1 MGMQHQDYNKR
12 YLDNIKATNSPINDA
27 QLKYGVELVAANN
40 VAEGEMYWRVIGIH
54 HLLPEENMS
63 NHHVYIDAL
72 DENGKRVSPPAWVGW
87 TWEGRQSHEPANPAV
102 VDKPANELGTNI
114 AMFKGQRVSVWI
126 QGKYRD
132 ATDKSDKVKG
142 IHIEHADEPLPDGRL
157 LNTYGH
163 HSFYVVYQWSRK
175 TASQTQAA
183 APVQPTQ
190 PVAVTTSITPAATG
204 NKTIV
209 HYVLLGSDNRQA
221 NLAAATDYIVKFGVT
236 VGSNLAEAKQAQKV
250 TVLGSGIS
258 PTDFVSLQA
267 AGCQVEIIAE
277 NVGNALA
284 TRVQSGQ
291 SFVA

>member
-63 NHHVYIDAL
+63 NHHVYLDVL
-72 DENGKRVSPPAWVGW
+72 DENGNRVSPPAWIGW
-87 TWEGRQSHEPANPAV
+87 TWEGRQPHEPANPAV
-102 VDKPANELGTNI
+102 ADKPANEMGTNI
-114 AMFKGQRVSVWI
+114 AIFKGQRLSVWV
-126 QGKYRD
+126 QGKFRD
-132 ATDKSDKVKG
+132 ATDKSDVVKG
-142 IHIEHADEPLPDGRL
+142 LDIIHPDEPLPDGRL
-157 LNTYGH
+157 FNTIGH